1 MSPTRRGS
9 KSPAVEQDQVILV
22 GDQANRDLDEHF
34 EHDEEDSG
42 CECSLDELEGMDTWT
57 KTLVAIKVL
66 TAFKRRRKKRLEDE
80 QKEKARKERRK
91 NLWRRLGFKL
101 RIFNMFA
108 RKISSDDSAEER
120 IIKLKRKLGKTRFT
134 LFCIHNQ
141 SKFYSKGDFTIESEE
156 EADRYQKK
164 IEDSLG
170 YQLGYHLKVGDTI
183 LTQFD
188 NLPGMKNKRG
198 RRKSKVFER

>member
-22 GDQANRDLDEHF
+22 GDQVNRDLDERF

-141 SKFYSKGDFTIESEE
+141 SNIHSTGDFTIESEE

-170 YQLGYHLKVGDTI
+170 YQIGYHLKVGDTI

-188 NLPGMKNKRG
+188 NLRGMKGKRG